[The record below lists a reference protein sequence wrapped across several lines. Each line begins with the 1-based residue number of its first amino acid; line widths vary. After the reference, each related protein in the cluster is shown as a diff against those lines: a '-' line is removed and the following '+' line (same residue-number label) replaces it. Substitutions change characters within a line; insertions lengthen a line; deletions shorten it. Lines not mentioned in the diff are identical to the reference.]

1 MERQA
6 SVGPKREMR
15 ASAEELAD
23 RTWVYT
29 QALSDG
35 RTFVQAMH
43 ISHTH
48 GIRVALNNPST
59 EAYTNHRA
67 WWIKESLA
75 EGRAH
80 LEEWFTDENGGDISE
95 AVTDEMF
102 ANVAGMLNFQSDE
115 PPEMPPIPEL

>member
-1 MERQA
+1 
-6 SVGPKREMR
+6 MR

-35 RTFVQAMH
+35 RIFVQAMH
-43 ISHTH
+43 ISGYH

-59 EAYTNHRA
+59 EAYTADRA
-67 WWIKESLA
+67 WWIKESLV
-75 EGRAH
+75 EGRSH
-80 LEEWFTDENGGDISE
+80 MKEWFTDENGGDISE

-102 ANVAGMLNFQSDE
+102 ANVAAQLHFE
-115 PPEMPPIPEL
+115 PPILEL